1 MARSRT
7 NHKSKTKNQLAT
19 KGGRYKHITRSVSKS
34 VKQQPTKFGKCKYIT
49 WVAMKSWYEHIEF
62 FVELILD
69 GVFMCCVWQLLV
81 NDEANYNLWT

>member
-1 MARSRT
+1 MT
-7 NHKSKTKNQLAT
+7 CE
-19 KGGRYKHITRSVSKS
+19 TRSVSKF

-62 FVELILD
+62 FIELILD